1 MRKSM
6 KKLDSSHDNKSL
18 QEEVKRLR
26 KENMKLA
33 SQKAKL
39 KVKYDKAQKELKK
52 KDVRK
57 ITLTD
62 EQSQLFS
69 SLFPDIDSLL

>member
-1 MRKSM
+1 M

-52 KDVRK
+52 KTFGK
-57 ITLTD
+57 
-62 EQSQLFS
+62 
-69 SLFPDIDSLL
+69 

>member
-1 MRKSM
+1 MQKT
-6 KKLDSSHDNKSL
+6 
-18 QEEVKRLR
+18 
-26 KENMKLA
+26 A

-62 EQSQLFS
+62 EQSQLLS

>member
-1 MRKSM
+1 M
-6 KKLDSSHDNKSL
+6 KKLDSNQDKDSL
-18 QEEVKRLR
+18 LEELKRLR
-26 KENMKLA
+26 KENKKLA
-33 SQKAKL
+33 SQKGKIKA
-39 KVKYDKAQKELKK
+39 KYDKTKKELKK

-62 EQSQLFS
+62 EQSRLLS

>member
-1 MRKSM
+1 M

-26 KENMKLA
+26 KEKMKLA

-52 KDVRK
+52 KTFGR
-57 ITLTD
+57 
-62 EQSQLFS
+62 
-69 SLFPDIDSLL
+69 

>member
-1 MRKSM
+1 M
-6 KKLDSSHDNKSL
+6 KKLDSSHENKSL
-18 QEEVKRLR
+18 QKEVKRLR

-62 EQSQLFS
+62 EQSQLLS